1 MVKLI
6 IACMIMCFLAGVFY
20 GKCQVHIK
28 RDIRRMRKEA
38 LIRFKNNILDFRM
51 RWQQD
56 HPETKA
62 LMLSSGYSN
71 ITYKGGWNN
80 MSEIEFQTAIR
91 KER

>member
-20 GKCQVHIK
+20 GKHQVHIK

-51 RWQQD
+51 R
-56 HPETKA
+56 
-62 LMLSSGYSN
+62 
-71 ITYKGGWNN
+71 
-80 MSEIEFQTAIR
+80 
-91 KER
+91 